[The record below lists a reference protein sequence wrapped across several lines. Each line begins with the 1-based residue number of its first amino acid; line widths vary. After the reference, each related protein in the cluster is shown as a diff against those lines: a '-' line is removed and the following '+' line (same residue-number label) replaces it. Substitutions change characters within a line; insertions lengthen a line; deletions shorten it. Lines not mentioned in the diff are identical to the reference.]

1 MTTEKIRIAL
11 IGAGGIG
18 KTHQR
23 AYATWPELCEIVAV
37 VDVVQ
42 AAAQSLAQTADAI
55 AFTDYAQMM
64 DEVAPDA
71 VSICTPPHE
80 HLPLAQAAATRGIHV
95 LCEKPPA
102 RTLAETQALVEAFAG
117 SPGNNKAM
125 LQFAF
130 CHRFH
135 QPIQQAQA
143 LIASGKLGDLVHID
157 NRFAFRFDGV
167 ESRWFS
173 DPAIAGGGIIIDTL
187 VHSVDIFRA
196 LAGEIAT
203 VQASATNKLLALKGR
218 IEDTAALLVTSE
230 SGVLGTLSCSWAT
243 ALPRFSVTIFGTV
256 GEASIDYA
264 NKGGVQYRLADDEA
278 WSQMDFDAPDRFAQQ
293 ARHFLDCVAT
303 GKPPLVGGNDGLAV
317 MRVLDEAYRQINQS

>member
-1 MTTEKIRIAL
+1 MRVAL

-18 KTHQR
+18 KTHQQ
-23 AYATWPELCEIVAV
+23 AYAAWPEQCEIVAV
-37 VDVVQ
+37 VDVV
-42 AAAQSLAQTADAI
+42 AAAAESLAQTANTV
-55 AFTDYAQMM
+55 AFTDPTQMM

-80 HLPLAQAAATRGIHV
+80 HLPLAQAAAQRGIHV

-102 RTLAETQALVEAFAG
+102 RTLAETQALVDAFAG
-117 SPGNNKAM
+117 GPGSNKAI

-143 LIASGKLGDLVHID
+143 LLASGKLGDLVHID

-173 DPAIAGGGIIIDTL
+173 DPDVSGGGIIIDTL
-187 VHSVDIFRA
+187 VHSVDIFRT

-203 VQASATNKLLALKGR
+203 VHASATNRLPALDGR
-218 IEDTAALLVTSE
+218 VEDTASLLVTSE

-243 ALPRFSVTIFGTV
+243 ALPRFSLTLFGTK
-256 GEASIDYA
+256 GEAVIDYA
-264 NKGGVQYRLADDEA
+264 NDGGVQVRTVDEEA
-278 WSQMDFDAPDRFAQQ
+278 WSQMAFDAPDRFAQQ
-293 ARHFLDCVAT
+293 AKHFLDCIAQ
-303 GKPPLVGGNDGLAV
+303 GKMPLVTGADGLAV
-317 MRVLDEAYRQINQS
+317 MRVLDAAYRQINQT

>member
-1 MTTEKIRIAL
+1 MTTEKIRVAL

-18 KTHQR
+18 KTHQQ
-23 AYATWPELCEIVAV
+23 AYAMWPEQCEIVAV

-42 AAAQSLAQTADAI
+42 AAAESLAEAANAR

-64 DEVAPDA
+64 EDVRPDS

-80 HLPLAQAAATRGIHV
+80 HLPVAQAAAQRGIHV

-102 RTLAETQALVEAFAG
+102 RTLAEAQALVEAFSE
-117 SPGNNKAM
+117 SPKDNKAM

-135 QPIQQAQA
+135 QPIQQAQE
-143 LIASGKLGDLVHID
+143 LIASGKLGDLVHVD

-173 DPAIAGGGIIIDTL
+173 DPTTAGGGIIIDTL

-196 LAGEIAT
+196 LAGEVAM
-203 VQASATNKLLALKGR
+203 VQASAGNKLAALEGR
-218 IEDTAALLVTSE
+218 VEDTASLLVTSE

-243 ALPRFSVTIFGTV
+243 ALPRFSVTIFGTK
-256 GEASIDYA
+256 GEALVDYA
-264 NKGGVQYRLADDEA
+264 NDGGVQYRTVDDET
-278 WSQMDFDAPDRFAQQ
+278 WTQMEFDAPDRFAQQ
-293 ARHFLDCVAT
+293 ARHFLDCVAQ
-303 GKPPLVGGNDGLAV
+303 GKMPLVDGQDGLAV
-317 MRVLDEAYRQINQS
+317 MRVLDEAYRQINQI